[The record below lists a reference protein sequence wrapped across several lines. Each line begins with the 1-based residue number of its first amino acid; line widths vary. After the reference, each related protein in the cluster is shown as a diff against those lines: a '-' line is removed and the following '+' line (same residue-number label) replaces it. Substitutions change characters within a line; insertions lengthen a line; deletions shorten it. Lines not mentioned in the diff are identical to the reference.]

1 MRRTQLFLV
10 VGVAVA
16 SVVLAAEKTVTLEGT
31 LVDSRCYLK
40 DNSLTGNDHG
50 PINECGKLCL
60 KTGTP
65 AGLVTPNKQFFIIVA
80 PSVFLAPY
88 AGQTIRVKGTIYK
101 GSIRADRV
109 EVSREGK
116 WEEVKLGAMM

>member
-1 MRRTQLFLV
+1 MRRTQLFLAV
-10 VGVAVA
+10 VVAVA
-16 SVVLAAEKTVTLEGT
+16 SVAHAAEKTVTLEGT

-40 DNSLTGNDHG
+40 NNSLTVHDHG
-50 PINECGKLCL
+50 PISDCDKLCL

-65 AGLVTPNKQFFIIVA
+65 AGLVTTDKQFYIIVA
-80 PSVFLAPY
+80 PAVFLAPY